1 MDQLILLCDQFFN
14 LGVNIDQKIEKSVN
28 QNLLMDRKVENNFH
42 LFDWWTAFQPSKFLK
57 SKTIDLNS

>member
-57 SKTIDLNS
+57 LKTIDLNS